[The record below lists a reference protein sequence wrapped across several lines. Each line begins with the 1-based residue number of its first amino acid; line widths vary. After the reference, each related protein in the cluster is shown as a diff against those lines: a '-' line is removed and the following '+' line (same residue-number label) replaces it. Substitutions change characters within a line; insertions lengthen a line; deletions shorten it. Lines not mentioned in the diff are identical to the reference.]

1 MKNNDTKCFE
11 EAMRLLGYSS
21 FGELTVSQQSQVM
34 RKAQKLKDLA
44 KNPKAEPDD
53 EMERR
58 TR

>member
-1 MKNNDTKCFE
+1 MNNDTKYFQ

-34 RKAQKLKDLA
+34 RKAQVLKDLA
-44 KNPKAEPDD
+44 KDAKSEPED